1 MKFQERVAKAGG
13 AKSTIFQTVDSS
25 NPAQQQDFD
34 LECDLQLD
42 DLDDNKIL
50 TQNYTSDLQN

>member
-1 MKFQERVAKAGG
+1 MKYQERVAKAGG
-13 AKSTIFQTVDSS
+13 AKSTIFQTVSSS

-50 TQNYTSDLQN
+50 T